1 MYSTT
6 RIPKVGCDEWAIN
19 RYSRH
24 VTVYLK
30 GCFYKVDLFDKKTN
44 RLYSVEELQE
54 IFIELL
60 LRENERQPSDVEQK
74 LAALTQGNFTLY
86 KHE

>member
-1 MYSTT
+1 
-6 RIPKVGCDEWAIN
+6 
-19 RYSRH
+19 
-24 VTVYLK
+24 
-30 GCFYKVDLFDKKTN
+30 
-44 RLYSVEELQE
+44 VEELQE

-60 LRENERQPSDVEQK
+60 LRENERQPSDVKQK